1 MKPQIG
7 EESPKFR
14 KFRAK
19 AHELIFEA
27 DTPQGKLFDVVL
39 LILILISVGVVMLDS
54 VPDYHKDY
62 SEILWILELFFTF
75 IFTIEYIVR
84 LLSVRKPL
92 VYATSFFGIVDL
104 LSIIPTYLAFFFT
117 GSQYLIVI
125 RGLRLLRVFR
135 ILGLHNFV
143 NDSLSIVNSLRR
155 SSRKIVIFLLFVLMV
170 VTILGT
176 ALYLLES
183 DINEGFNSIPRSIY
197 WAIVTVTTV
206 GYGDISPI
214 TSTGQF
220 LAAIAMI
227 LGYAVI
233 AVPTG
238 IVSTE
243 FIRTGKR
250 IQHTNISC
258 PDCGAEGHYHS
269 ARYCFK
275 CSAPL
280 KDEIIES

>member
-1 MKPQIG
+1 MAERPGDKWH
-7 EESPKFR
+7 KF
-14 KFRAK
+14 KKIRAK
-19 AHELIFEA
+19 THELIFEA
-27 DTPQGKLFDVVL
+27 DTPQGKLFDVIL

-54 VPDYHKDY
+54 VPDYHKNY
-62 SEILWILELFFTF
+62 SETLWVFELVFTF
-75 IFTIEYIVR
+75 IFTIEYIIR
-84 LLSVRKPL
+84 LLSVRKPWT
-92 VYATSFFGIVDL
+92 YATSFFGIVDL
-104 LSIIPTYLAFFFT
+104 LSIIPTYLAFFIT
-117 GSQYLIVI
+117 GSQFLIVI

-143 NDSLSIVNSLRR
+143 NDSMSIVNSLQK

-170 VTILGT
+170 ATILGT
-176 ALYLLES
+176 GIYLLES

-214 TSTGQF
+214 TSMGQF
-220 LAAIAMI
+220 LAAVTMI

-243 FIRTGKR
+243 FIRAGGMMK
-250 IQHTNISC
+250 HNNVSC
-258 PDCGAEGHYHS
+258 PNCGTEGHYHG
-269 ARYCFK
+269 ARYCYR

-280 KDEIIES
+280 KEEVEKD